1 MSEPSP
7 VKYREMS
14 TSDIPQILTLEAA
27 SFPGI
32 PPDRY
37 WHVDMLRAH
46 VEKFQEGQFVAELD
60 GTIVGSA
67 TALRVPLTAALTPHS
82 WKSISGGGFLT
93 THDPLGDALY
103 GTEIMVHPDARRRGI
118 ARALYKTRKDL
129 VRRLNLRAFV
139 AGGRIPGY
147 ERFAETM
154 TAVEYVKSVLDGDH
168 GDRTLSAQLASGMSV
183 AGVMN
188 NYITDPKSRNH
199 ATILVW
205 WNLDFRQL
213 VTPLMSPP
221 TQPPTKHHG

>member
-1 MSEPSP
+1 MSESS
-7 VKYREMS
+7 VVTYRLMVSE
-14 TSDIPQILTLEAA
+14 DIPQILSLEAA

-37 WHVDMLRAH
+37 WQVDMLEAH
-46 VEKFQEGQFVAELD
+46 MRKFAEGQFVAELE
-60 GTIVGSA
+60 GRIVGSA
-67 TALRVPLTAALTPHS
+67 TALLVPLTAALTPHS

-118 ARALYKTRKDL
+118 GRALYKKRKDL
-129 VRRLNLRAFV
+129 CRQFNLRAFV

-147 ERFAETM
+147 DRFAAEI
-154 TAVEYVKSVLDGDH
+154 TAVNYVKSVLDGDR
-168 GDRTLSAQLASGMSV
+168 GDRTLSAQLASGMTV

-205 WNLDFRQL
+205 WNLDFKQGF
-213 VTPLMSPP
+213 TPGLSSPTRP
-221 TQPPTKHHG
+221 KAV